1 MDINTD
7 STEFDL
13 RFYPLFL
20 VLGIAVLGTAFW
32 GVSEGVEIP
41 LITWI
46 AGFGVIAAFGYWVV
60 VPVVRVESD
69 RLTYAV
75 APLRSAKVVN
85 RDFATEFEYRERTLL
100 SDQFVVHRQSGDP
113 VKINAGQIKKDDRP
127 RLIEALRDFCASPEA
142 DDAEGGQ
149 QSSQS
154 QGPSPLDLT

>member
-32 GVSEGVEIP
+32 GVSEGVQIP

-46 AGFGVIAAFGYWVV
+46 AGFGVIAAFGYWER
-60 VPVVRVESD
+60 VPVVKVEGD
-69 RLTYAV
+69 RLTYAL

-85 RDFATEFEYRERTLL
+85 RDFAAEFEYRERTLL
-100 SDQFVVHRQSGDP
+100 SDQFVVHQQSGDP
-113 VKINAGQIKKDDRP
+113 VKINAGQIKKDERP
-127 RLIEALRDFCASPEA
+127 RLIEALQDFCASPQAGDGEV
-142 DDAEGGQ
+142 GQ
-149 QSSQS
+149 PPS